1 MNEKEDEDY
10 QCNEVGEG
18 KQTSGVAVESAEWAG
33 WWRRRKAE
41 AGACG
46 LSFLL
51 RIIPQ

>member
-10 QCNEVGEG
+10 QCNEVEG

-46 LSFLL
+46 LSLLL